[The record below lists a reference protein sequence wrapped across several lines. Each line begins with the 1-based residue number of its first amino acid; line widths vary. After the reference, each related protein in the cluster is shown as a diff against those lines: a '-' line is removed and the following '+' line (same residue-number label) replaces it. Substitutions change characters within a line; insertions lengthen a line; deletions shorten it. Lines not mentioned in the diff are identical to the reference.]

1 MEEWSSV
8 KLKNRHRILAQNQ
21 GVKNTLAE
29 TLVKGRREVI
39 TRKVILNASRSS
51 SNSRCIF
58 SWKRYLFIRKKSW
71 DLSLSW
77 CLNAS
82 GWFYLLPATWSLIT
96 GLNLFT
102 SVPSCEFLQG
112 RNWLYN
118 NNASWGCLCTD
129 CVLHLVF
136 SSQVTLGVLNYLP
149 PFYLSGSEIQRGS
162 DNCNCHLQVR
172 VSVTEPRC

>member
-21 GVKNTLAE
+21 GVENTLAE

-51 SNSRCIF
+51 SNSGCTF
-58 SWKRYLFIRKKSW
+58 SWKRCLFIRKKAGIFLFL
-71 DLSLSW
+71 DALMPQADFIYFPPLGLLSR
-77 CLNAS
+77 
-82 GWFYLLPATWSLIT
+82 
-96 GLNLFT
+96 LNLFT
-102 SVPSCEFLQG
+102 SMPSCEFLQG

-118 NNASWGCLCTD
+118 NNASWACLCTD

-136 SSQVTLGVLNYLP
+136 SSQVTLGVMNYLP
-149 PFYLSGSEIQRGS
+149 PFYLSGSWDS
-162 DNCNCHLQVR
+162 DRLR
-172 VSVTEPRC
+172 KL